1 MILKVYDLFDTCNS
15 SRTPMAL
22 VFKLIAALAIC
33 LSATLAGCRT
43 VGTDIISPVETKAVE
58 VSEAVEE
65 VSEAVDDLP
74 ASPEKEIVR
83 EKVKIAQVKV
93 EELKETV
100 KIAQVKVEELKET
113 VKVAQKETA
122 RVEIQA
128 QAVEK
133 EIVKVKAVN
142 KTLISIICIAGALF
156 GAVVFVKAVFF

>member
-1 MILKVYDLFDTCNS
+1 MRKNSPGRKILAFL
-15 SRTPMAL
+15 L
-22 VFKLIAALAIC
+22 VQAFAVG

-43 VGTDIISPVETKAVE
+43 VGGDIIIPVETKAVE

-83 EKVKIAQVKV
+83 EKIKIAQVKV
-93 EELKETV
+93 EELKEV
-100 KIAQVKVEELKET
+100 

-122 RVEIQA
+122 RVEIKA

-142 KTLISIICIAGALF
+142 KTLILIICIAGALF

>member
-1 MILKVYDLFDTCNS
+1 VRKNSPGRKILAFL
-15 SRTPMAL
+15 L
-22 VFKLIAALAIC
+22 VKALAVG
-33 LSATLAGCRT
+33 LSSTLAGCRT
-43 VGTDIISPVETKAVE
+43 VGGDIIIPVETKAVE

-83 EKVKIAQVKV
+83 EKIKIAQVKV
-93 EELKETV
+93 EELKEV
-100 KIAQVKVEELKET
+100 

-122 RVEIQA
+122 RVEIKA

-142 KTLISIICIAGALF
+142 KTLILIICIAGALV

>member
-1 MILKVYDLFDTCNS
+1 
-15 SRTPMAL
+15 MARI
-22 VFKLIAALAIC
+22 FIAALAVC

-43 VGTDIISPVETKAVE
+43 VGTDIISPVETKTVE

-74 ASPEKEIVR
+74 TSPEKEIVR
-83 EKVKIAQVKV
+83 EK
-93 EELKETV
+93 V

-122 RVEIQA
+122 RVEIHA
-128 QAVEK
+128 QAIEK
-133 EIVKVKAVN
+133 ENVKVKAVN

>member
-1 MILKVYDLFDTCNS
+1 MRKNS
-15 SRTPMAL
+15 PGR
-22 VFKLIAALAIC
+22 KILAILLVQAFAVG
-33 LSATLAGCRT
+33 LSSTLAGCRT
-43 VGTDIISPVETKAVE
+43 VGGDIISPVETKTVE

-83 EKVKIAQVKV
+83 EKI
-93 EELKETV
+93 

-122 RVEIQA
+122 RVEIKA

-156 GAVVFVKAVFF
+156 GVVVFVKAVFF

>member
-1 MILKVYDLFDTCNS
+1 MRKNSQGRKV
-15 SRTPMAL
+15 
-22 VFKLIAALAIC
+22 LAILLVQAFAVG
-33 LSATLAGCRT
+33 LSSTLAGCRT

-58 VSEAVEE
+58 VSEAIEE

-83 EKVKIAQVKV
+83 EKI
-93 EELKETV
+93 

-128 QAVEK
+128 QAIEK
-133 EIVKVKAVN
+133 ENVKVKAVN
-142 KTLISIICIAGALF
+142 KNLISIICIAGALF